1 MRPLVSGAA
10 TAGLAISMPLAA
22 EAQSTS
28 TAASGNEPTRSA
40 GDATTLQPIVLRE
53 GASANT
59 NKTALGISR
68 LPATVRE
75 TPKVINVVPQEII
88 EQQRA
93 TTLEQ
98 ILKNVPGITL
108 STGEGRGGLN
118 GDQFRI
124 RGLTARGDIYTD
136 GLKDFGAYKRDS
148 FNTENVEV
156 IKGPSGEAFG
166 VGNVGGLINQ
176 STKKARLG
184 TSTSIDQSISSGK
197 TYRTTVD
204 SNIQLNETTALRI
217 NGMFQ
222 NGTTPDRDHTKDDR
236 RGVAV
241 DLGMGLG
248 TDTEWHLN
256 YSYLRRDGVPDYG
269 VPMAAGADGIYR
281 PLTEYGVPG
290 YSSSTSYIRNTDK
303 DVTNTHM
310 ISSLF
315 RKELENGV
323 TINNDTRVS
332 IYNRDFSATNPA
344 AVSYSGLQS
353 LLSGTDIATSYGAGG
368 GIAYKQ
374 NGWAIQNVTSASGE
388 FDAIG
393 FRNRAIVGLD
403 MSYQN
408 DHRHNGSWVGRV
420 NNQTVLNPNYS
431 MTPGAYIN
439 YNNGATGDGSATD
452 IGLFASDRVWF
463 TDQFSL
469 QGSLRWDYFRSQYN
483 SVQWSI
489 PEGEAETT
497 KLSPSFSAIWEPTS
511 DAMFYASFGRT
522 YRPVGTD
529 IATSSNALASEAP
542 QNGLTNKPERS
553 DTYEIG
559 TKLDFLDGRLGL
571 TGAIF
576 QIDKDNAYTVDPTTG
591 EITNAFS
598 DNGEGR
604 RIRGVEMGV
613 TGKITEDWMMNVAY
627 AYLDGKVTTV
637 TSGSNV
643 GNDAP
648 GVPEHNVSLWTSYTL
663 PEVAS
668 LPGRFSLGGGFQ
680 YATSYWADSANTARI
695 PETFS
700 LDAMVAYKQDN
711 FRISLNGYNLTDHV
725 NYESSFSTSRAVP
738 SSRRTFMLNI
748 GTTF

>member
-10 TAGLAISMPLAA
+10 TVGLAISMPMAA

-28 TAASGNEPTRSA
+28 TATNGSEPVTSS

-53 GASANT
+53 GGSTNANKAS
-59 NKTALGISR
+59 LGISR

-124 RGLTARGDIYTD
+124 RGLTARGDIYTN

-148 FNTENVEV
+148 FNTENVQV

-166 VGNVGGLINQ
+166 VGNVGGLVNQ

-184 TSTSIDQSISSGK
+184 TSTSVDQSIGSGK

-204 SNIQLNETTALRI
+204 SNIQINDTTALRI

-222 NGTTPDRDHTKDDR
+222 NGNTPDRDHVQDDR

-269 VPMAAGADGIYR
+269 IPMAAGADGIYR

-290 YSSSTSYIRNTDK
+290 YSSSTSYIRDTDK

-315 RKELENGV
+315 RKELENGL

-353 LLSGTDIATSYGAGG
+353 LLSGTDVS
-368 GIAYKQ
+368 
-374 NGWAIQNVTSASGE
+374 
-388 FDAIG
+388 
-393 FRNRAIVGLD
+393 
-403 MSYQN
+403 MSYA
-408 DHRHNGSWVGRV
+408 
-420 NNQTVLNPNYS
+420 
-431 MTPGAYIN
+431 PGA
-439 YNNGATGDGSATD
+439 A
-452 IGLFASDRVWF
+452 W
-463 TDQFSL
+463 
-469 QGSLRWDYFRSQYN
+469 
-483 SVQWSI
+483 
-489 PEGEAETT
+489 
-497 KLSPSFSAIWEPTS
+497 
-511 DAMFYASFGRT
+511 
-522 YRPVGTD
+522 
-529 IATSSNALASEAP
+529 
-542 QNGLTNKPERS
+542 
-553 DTYEIG
+553 
-559 TKLDFLDGRLGL
+559 
-571 TGAIF
+571 
-576 QIDKDNAYTVDPTTG
+576 
-591 EITNAFS
+591 
-598 DNGEGR
+598 
-604 RIRGVEMGV
+604 
-613 TGKITEDWMMNVAY
+613 
-627 AYLDGKVTTV
+627 
-637 TSGSNV
+637 
-643 GNDAP
+643 
-648 GVPEHNVSLWTSYTL
+648 
-663 PEVAS
+663 
-668 LPGRFSLGGGFQ
+668 
-680 YATSYWADSANTARI
+680 
-695 PETFS
+695 
-700 LDAMVAYKQDN
+700 
-711 FRISLNGYNLTDHV
+711 
-725 NYESSFSTSRAVP
+725 STSRMAGRSRTSPAPAASSMP
-738 SSRRTFMLNI
+738 SASATALLSAS
-748 GTTF
+748 T